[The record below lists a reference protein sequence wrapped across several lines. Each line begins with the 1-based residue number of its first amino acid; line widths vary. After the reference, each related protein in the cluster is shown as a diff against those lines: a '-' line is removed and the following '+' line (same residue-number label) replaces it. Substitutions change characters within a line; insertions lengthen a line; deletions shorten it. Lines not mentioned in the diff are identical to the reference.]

1 MVSCHNL
8 LLSHCS
14 AQRQIAMF
22 AHYFP
27 LLYYEYVDAMAELQ
41 QKQPY
46 L

>member
-1 MVSCHNL
+1 MSDSYV
-8 LLSHCS
+8 
-14 AQRQIAMF
+14 

-27 LLYYEYVDAMAELQ
+27 LLYREYVDAMAELQ